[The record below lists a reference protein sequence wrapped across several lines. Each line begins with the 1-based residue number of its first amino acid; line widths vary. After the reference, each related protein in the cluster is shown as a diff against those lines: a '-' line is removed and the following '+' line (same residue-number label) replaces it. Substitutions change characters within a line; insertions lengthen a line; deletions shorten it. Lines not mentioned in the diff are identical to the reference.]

1 MGSWE
6 KFSLSESKGNKFM
19 VQEEPEMGEFLLAA
33 KFYTKRVLNM
43 EAIAKTFKLRWR
55 TRKGFEIRD
64 MGDHMLLFAFPYVID
79 INRVLQWEPWMFDK
93 HLVALKRMEKSEAI
107 RKLDFSL
114 TNFWVQEIGRAHV

>member
-1 MGSWE
+1 MGLWE
-6 KFSLSESKGNKFM
+6 NFSLSESEGNKFT
-19 VQEEPEMGEFLLAA
+19 VQEEPEMREFLLAA
-33 KFYTKRVLNM
+33 EFHTKRVLNM

-64 MGDHMLLFAFPYVID
+64 MGDHMLLFAFLDVTD

-114 TNFWVQEIGRAHV
+114 TNSWVQVHDLPI